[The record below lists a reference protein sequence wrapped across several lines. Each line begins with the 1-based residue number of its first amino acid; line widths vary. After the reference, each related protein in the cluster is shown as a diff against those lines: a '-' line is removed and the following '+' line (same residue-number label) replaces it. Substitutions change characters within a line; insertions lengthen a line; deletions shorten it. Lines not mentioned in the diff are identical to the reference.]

1 MVKIAYTIS
10 DDFLTVT
17 PKHRQAAGVMGQAQA
32 CTVTFKVPLGVTYWH
47 KRIEFV
53 DTTGKLFTTDE
64 EGYNEL
70 LKYENGEA
78 SVTLPWQWTVYGG
91 TAFVRFVAYNVDAD
105 GNITEKVSTP
115 DRALLFGN
123 SKVGEDI
130 VVRRSLAQLV
140 VDGHATVKQTDEL
153 YEKVKEAYESGE
165 FVGATPNLTFGNIIS
180 LPPNYSPTAA
190 ITGTKENP
198 ILNLGIPQ
206 GEKGDKPVKGYDYFT
221 EADKAEMVQDVLDAV
236 DIPESGDIIIDA
248 ALSLDST
255 NPVQNKVITSAI
267 NSAMFKGT
275 DPVPSLADDTP
286 NFWRNLGAGTWEI
299 TGAGQANIVDGGTFF
314 IGTILNMPASS
325 HVFQAV
331 FAPIT
336 QKVFIRTAGVSN
348 TWVST
353 WTPLTYSKQ
362 ELVQGVLD
370 ALPTWEGGAY

>member
-32 CTVTFKVPLGVTYWH
+32 CTVTFKVPLGVTYWN

-115 DRALLFGN
+115 DRALLFEN
-123 SKVGEDI
+123 SQVGDDI
-130 VVRRSLAQLV
+130 VVRRSLAQLI
-140 VDGHATVKQTDEL
+140 VDGHATVGQTDEL
-153 YEKVKEAYESGE
+153 YEEIKQAYESGE
-165 FVGATPNLTFGNIIS
+165 FVGATPNLTFGNITL
-180 LPPNYSPTAA
+180 LPPNYSPTGA

-198 ILNLGIPQ
+198 ILNLAIPR
-206 GEKGDKPVKGYDYFT
+206 GEKGDDGKTPEVGVDYFT
-221 EADKAEMVQDVLDAV
+221 EADKAEMVQ
-236 DIPESGDIIIDA
+236 S
-248 ALSLDST
+248 
-255 NPVQNKVITSAI
+255 
-267 NSAMFKGT
+267 
-275 DPVPSLADDTP
+275 
-286 NFWRNLGAGTWEI
+286 
-299 TGAGQANIVDGGTFF
+299 
-314 IGTILNMPASS
+314 
-325 HVFQAV
+325 
-331 FAPIT
+331 
-336 QKVFIRTAGVSN
+336 
-348 TWVST
+348 
-353 WTPLTYSKQ
+353 
-362 ELVQGVLD
+362 VLD